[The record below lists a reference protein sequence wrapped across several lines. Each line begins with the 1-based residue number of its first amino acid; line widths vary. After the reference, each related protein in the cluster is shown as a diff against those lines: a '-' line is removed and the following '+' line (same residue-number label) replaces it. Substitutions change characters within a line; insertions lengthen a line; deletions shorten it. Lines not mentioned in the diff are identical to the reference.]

1 METVRKRTRAKTT
14 GNSCLLWFNK
24 LQGSA
29 LTSDNNGS
37 LVWTE
42 WVPGSLCECEFSS
55 FTMSCSQLCEGGTV
69 NPKSQLTSHTMQG
82 QGPKGCWT
90 QIHPHTLEKLG

>member
-1 METVRKRTRAKTT
+1 
-14 GNSCLLWFNK
+14 
-24 LQGSA
+24 
-29 LTSDNNGS
+29 
-37 LVWTE
+37 
-42 WVPGSLCECEFSS
+42 
-55 FTMSCSQLCEGGTV
+55 MSCSQLCEGGTV